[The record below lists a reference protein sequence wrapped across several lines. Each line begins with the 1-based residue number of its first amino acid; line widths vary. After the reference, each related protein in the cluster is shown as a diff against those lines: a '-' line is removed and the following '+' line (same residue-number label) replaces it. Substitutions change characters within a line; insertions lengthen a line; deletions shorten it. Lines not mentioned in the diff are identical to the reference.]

1 MDAVL
6 RQGRDMLEHEQAN
19 TPVYQPAYLPR
30 YVGCFQQ
37 LTHRWKC
44 QVSLIKSGNRG
55 VDARPAPLTTPA
67 RKVLIWLIL
76 KLLFATRP
84 RKNAFFGALCLSLI
98 PAVGCG
104 WEPSWRTG
112 TGFPAT
118 GPQTGR
124 LILSLYTGNPT
135 EPSRA
140 LSRRGMQIMHKCDVR
155 SCVNPD
161 HLQVGTHL
169 ENMADMRAKGRQPK
183 CDRRGCHNGRAKL
196 DDARALEIWLSEH
209 RPAIIAKIYGV
220 SRCTVN
226 DIKKMRTWQH
236 IHPRP
241 AST

>member
-1 MDAVL
+1 M
-6 RQGRDMLEHEQAN
+6 AN
-19 TPVYQPAYLPR
+19 
-30 YVGCFQQ
+30 
-37 LTHRWKC
+37 
-44 QVSLIKSGNRG
+44 
-55 VDARPAPLTTPA
+55 
-67 RKVLIWLIL
+67 
-76 KLLFATRP
+76 
-84 RKNAFFGALCLSLI
+84 
-98 PAVGCG
+98 
-104 WEPSWRTG
+104 
-112 TGFPAT
+112 
-118 GPQTGR
+118 PQTAIR
-124 LILSLYTGNPT
+124 NETTQERILRRSMPEPNSGCWLWLGAVMENGYGVSSNRAPDRASHT
-135 EPSRA
+135 ELVHRQSYRA
-140 LSRRGMQIMHKCDVR
+140 FKGAIPEGMQIMHKCDVR